1 MALERKKKSKEKG
14 GAPEYMLTYG
24 DMVTLLLTFFVLMFS
39 VGEQDPREMRLILS
53 AFSGSLGMF
62 TGGKTLSKGALVEMG
77 MTIESLPAKQ
87 KGSSL
92 ARAKKEAQQILK
104 PELRTRMVRVMEDE
118 RGIRISLSSDVC
130 FEPGS
135 AKLKLDK
142 TSELLKKVG
151 FLVNK
156 LTNNRIRIEGHTDDT
171 PIEPGSNIGK
181 RYASNWELSTA
192 RAISVLNYLKKHSTD
207 AKKFKEKRFEVA
219 GYSKFRPI
227 VKGKEGNTPEYRADN
242 RRVDIVIIRDEKNY
256 KVRR

>member
-1 MALERKKKSKEKG
+1 MAVERKKKEKQKA

-87 KGSSL
+87 KGNSL

-142 TSELLKKVG
+142 TSELLRKVS
-151 FLVNK
+151 FLAK
-156 LTNNRIRIEGHTDDT
+156 GLTNNRIRIEGHTDDT
-171 PIEPGSNIGK
+171 PIDPGSNLGR
-181 RYASNWELSTA
+181 RYPTNWELSTA
-192 RAISVLNYLKKHSTD
+192 RAISVLNYMVKQGV
-207 AKKFKEKRFEVA
+207 AEKRFEVA
-219 GYSKFRPI
+219 GYSKYRPLFS
-227 VKGKEGNTPEYRADN
+227 GKEGNTPEYRADN
-242 RRVDIVIIRDEKNY
+242 RRVDIIIIRDEKNY

>member
-1 MALERKKKSKEKG
+1 MAVERKKEKKQKA

-62 TGGKTLSKGALVEMG
+62 TGGQTLSKGALVEMG
-77 MTIESLPAKQ
+77 MTIESLPAQQ

-135 AKLKLDK
+135 ATLKLDK
-142 TSELLKKVG
+142 TSELLRKVS
-151 FLVNK
+151 FLAK
-156 LTNNRIRIEGHTDDT
+156 GLPNRIRIEGHTDDT
-171 PIEPGSNIGK
+171 PIDP
-181 RYASNWELSTA
+181 ASNVGRKYPDNWSLSTA
-192 RAISVLNYLKKHSTD
+192 RALAVLKWMTGEGKVP
-207 AKKFKEKRFEVA
+207 EKRFEVA
-219 GYSKFRPI
+219 GYSHFRPLSP
-227 VKGKEGNTPEYRADN
+227 GQEGRSPEYQADN
-242 RRVDIVIIRDEKNY
+242 RRVDIILIRDEKNY